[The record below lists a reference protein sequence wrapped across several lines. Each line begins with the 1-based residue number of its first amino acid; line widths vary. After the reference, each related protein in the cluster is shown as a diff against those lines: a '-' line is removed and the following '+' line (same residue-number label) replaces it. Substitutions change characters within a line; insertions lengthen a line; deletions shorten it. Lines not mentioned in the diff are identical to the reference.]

1 MELLRKL
8 EQALEESHFKMQEP
22 SLQVW
27 QKYLMPQLVEL
38 FCFG

>member
-22 SLQVW
+22 SLQVG